1 MPDSNG
7 IFRKPDFDLSSIVQ
21 YTGLEV
27 QFPPLTLYA
36 DFRIFNVYAVKESK
50 KAIGLSFSA

>member
-1 MPDSNG
+1 MPDFNG

-21 YTGLEV
+21 CTGLEV

-50 KAIGLSFSA
+50 KAISFSG